1 MTDAR
6 AIHLLAALRSVG
18 RIGGRLGV
26 RMLLAEAPAETQA
39 LVRGLLDRHPRLTWD
54 GDWLEGALLV
64 ELGERAAHA
73 LGLARRRARRHARHA
88 QAAARRE
95 GTA

>member
-6 AIHLLAALRSVG
+6 AIHLLVALRDVG

-26 RMLLAEAPAETQA
+26 HAHVADAPAETQELIRA
-39 LVRGLLDRHPRLTWD
+39 LLERHPRLTWD
-54 GDWLEGALLV
+54 GEPLAGALLL

-73 LGLARRRARRHARHA
+73 LGRARRRARRQERHA
-88 QAAARRE
+88 QAAARQE
-95 GTA
+95 GTP